1 MLFTRPAAT
10 FLKNNKMRTKCDL
23 DFAPPKVSRIKF
35 TSISSC
41 MSPKQK
47 VRLLDP

>member
-1 MLFTRPAAT
+1 MAFIRPVAT
-10 FLKNNKMRTKCDL
+10 YMKINKMRTRCDL

-35 TSISSC
+35 TSLSSC
-41 MSPKQK
+41 MSPKKK